1 MIEERFSM
9 ADRRAV
15 VTGGG
20 GGFGRAFCLILA
32 EAGAEV
38 VPVDIDRAAAE
49 ETASLVTGV
58 GGRAWAIECDVA
70 EAAAVD
76 VMAGRLT
83 KTGPGVDVLINNAGN
98 SPPSRRVADIPVQE
112 WDDVIAV
119 NLRSAFLCTR
129 ALIPMMLTT
138 DSPSIINIASVLGMR
153 GFHPD
158 VISQAGYAASKAG
171 MIGLTLQTA
180 ADYGEFGLR
189 ANAVAPG
196 WHLGTN
202 LSRRAGNFA
211 TPEQEASLQRTIHER
226 IPLQRASTAEELAPL
241 ILYLASDASRFVSG
255 AVMTHDGG
263 WTAI

>member
-1 MIEERFSM
+1 M
-9 ADRRAV
+9 AMRRAV

-20 GGFGRAFCLILA
+20 GGFGQAFCRILA

-38 VPVDIDRAAAE
+38 VAVDIDRDAAE
-49 ETASLVTGV
+49 ETASLVTGT
-58 GGRAWAIECDVA
+58 GGQAWAIECDVA
-70 EAAAVD
+70 DATAVD
-76 VMAGRLT
+76 VMAERLAE
-83 KTGPGVDVLINNAGN
+83 TGPGVDVLINNAGN

-112 WDDVIAV
+112 WDDIIAV

-129 ALIPMMLTT
+129 VLIPMMLTT

-180 ADYGEFGLR
+180 ADYGDSGLR

-211 TPEQEASLQRTIHER
+211 TPDQEASLQRTIHER

>member
-9 ADRRAV
+9 AGRRAV

-20 GGFGRAFCLILA
+20 GGFGRAFCRILA

-38 VPVDIDRAAAE
+38 IPVDIDPAAAE
-49 ETASLVTGV
+49 ETASLVTGT
-58 GGRAWAIECDVA
+58 GGQAWAIECDVA
-70 EAAAVD
+70 DATAVEAMAA
-76 VMAGRLT
+76 RLAE
-83 KTGPGVDVLINNAGN
+83 TGSGVDVLINNAGN

-138 DSPSIINIASVLGMR
+138 ESPSIVNIASVLGMR

-202 LSRRAGNFA
+202 LSKRAGNFA
-211 TPEQEASLQRTIHER
+211 TPEQEERLQRTLRER
-226 IPLQRASTAEELAPL
+226 VPLQRASTAEELAPL
-241 ILYLASDASRFVSG
+241 VLYLASDASLFVSG

>member
-1 MIEERFSM
+1 MIEERFSL
-9 ADRRAV
+9 AGRRAV

-20 GGFGRAFCLILA
+20 GGFGRAFCRILA

-38 VPVDIDRAAAE
+38 IPVDNDRSAAQ
-49 ETASLVTGV
+49 ETAELVTGA
-58 GGRAWAIECDVA
+58 GGRSWEIECDVA
-70 EAAAVD
+70 DATAVE
-76 VMAGRLT
+76 VMAGRLAA
-83 KTGPGVDVLINNAGN
+83 TGPGVDVLINNAGN
-98 SPPSRRVADIPVQE
+98 SPTSRRVADIPVEE

-129 ALIPMMLTT
+129 ALIPMMLATE
-138 DSPSIINIASVLGMR
+138 SPSIVNIASVLGMR

-202 LSRRAGNFA
+202 LSKRAGNFA
-211 TPEQEASLQRTIHER
+211 TPEQEAQLQRTLHER
-226 IPLQRASTAEELAPL
+226 VPLQRASTAEELAPL
-241 ILYLASDASRFVSG
+241 VLYLASNASAFVSG

>member
-9 ADRRAV
+9 AGRRAV

-20 GGFGRAFCLILA
+20 GGFGRAFCRILA
-32 EAGAEV
+32 EAGAAV
-38 VPVDIDRAAAE
+38 IPVDVDGAAAE
-49 ETASLVTGV
+49 ETAAVV
-58 GGRAWAIECDVA
+58 VEAGGRAWAVECDVA
-70 EAAAVD
+70 DADAVEA
-76 VMAGRLT
+76 MAEKLVE
-83 KTGPGVDVLINNAGN
+83 TGPALDVLINNAGN

-129 ALIPMMLTT
+129 ALIPMMLGAEN
-138 DSPSIINIASVLGMR
+138 PSIINIASVLGMR

-202 LSRRAGNFA
+202 LSKRAGNFA
-211 TPEQEASLQRTIHER
+211 TAEQEASLQRTIRER

-241 ILYLASDASRFVSG
+241 ILYLASDASLFVNG

>member
-1 MIEERFSM
+1 MIDRRFSM
-9 ADRRAV
+9 AGRRAV

-20 GGFGRAFCLILA
+20 GGFGRAFCQILA

-38 VPVDIDRAAAE
+38 IPVDIDGAAAE
-49 ETASLVTGV
+49 ETVSLVTGA
-58 GGRAWAIECDVA
+58 GGQAWAIECDVA
-70 EAAAVD
+70 DAAAVD
-76 VMAGRLT
+76 AMAERLAE
-83 KTGPGVDVLINNAGN
+83 TGSGLDGLVNNAGN

-129 ALIPMMLTT
+129 ALLPMMLTA
-138 DSPSIINIASVLGMR
+138 DSPSIVNIASVLGMR

-202 LSRRAGNFA
+202 LSKRAGNFA
-211 TPEQEASLQRTIHER
+211 TPEQEAQLQRTIQER
-226 IPLQRASTAEELAPL
+226 IPLQRASTADELAPL

>member
-9 ADRRAV
+9 AGRRAV

-20 GGFGRAFCLILA
+20 GGFGRAFCRILA
-32 EAGAEV
+32 EAGAKV
-38 VPVDIDRAAAE
+38 IPVDIDPAAAE
-49 ETASLVTGV
+49 ETASLVAGS
-58 GGRAWAIECDVA
+58 GGQARAIECDVA
-70 EAAAVD
+70 DVGAVD
-76 VMAGRLT
+76 AMAERLAE
-83 KTGPGVDVLINNAGN
+83 TGPGVDVLINNAGN
-98 SPPSRRVADIPVQE
+98 SPPSRRVADIPVDE

-129 ALIPMMLTT
+129 ALIPMMLAT
-138 DSPSIINIASVLGMR
+138 DSPSIVNIASVLGMR

-211 TPEQEASLQRTIHER
+211 TPEQEARLQRTLHER
-226 IPLQRASTAEELAPL
+226 VPLQRASTADELAPL
-241 ILYLASDASRFVSG
+241 VLYLASDASAFVSG